1 VKSSTSAKSAILALV
16 TGVCQQTW
24 GQANGFQELV
34 RIIFP
39 QRATMVAKQG
49 TEIRM
54 TACIVLTTCADEAG
68 AATLARVLV
77 ERGLAACVTR
87 LPGVRSVYRWQ
98 GRVCEADEV
107 QMLIKTTVARAAALI
122 AAVAELH
129 PYAEPELI
137 TLAATGGSAG
147 YLQWIEDC
155 VAGSAGD

>member
-1 VKSSTSAKSAILALV
+1 MAVKKRLEMRV
-16 TGVCQQTW
+16 
-24 GQANGFQELV
+24 
-34 RIIFP
+34 
-39 QRATMVAKQG
+39 
-49 TEIRM
+49 
-54 TACIVLTTCADEAG
+54 TACIVWTTCADEAS
-68 AATLARVLV
+68 AAALANVLV

-87 LPGVRSVYRWQ
+87 LPGARSVYRWQ
-98 GRVCEADEV
+98 GRVCEAAEV

-155 VAGSAGD
+155 VAGSTGD